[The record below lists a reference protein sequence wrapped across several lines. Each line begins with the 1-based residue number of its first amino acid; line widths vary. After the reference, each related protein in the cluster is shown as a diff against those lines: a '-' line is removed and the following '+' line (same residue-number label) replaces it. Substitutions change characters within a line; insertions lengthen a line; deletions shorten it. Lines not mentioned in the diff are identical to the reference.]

1 MTNLLPP
8 NLLPLNS
15 GETLQLEAV
24 EAVTAARRPP
34 PPLLAEYQAGG
45 SPGAQIIRETPC
57 AALAA
62 QDQRAPTD
70 VAGIR

>member
-1 MTNLLPP
+1 MTNLLPL

-34 PPLLAEYQAGG
+34 PPLLAEAGG